1 MKHFYRFTFSIAHFI
16 STHTNFT
23 YSSGVGSR
31 LPNVETS
38 MDLSTRGP
46 RRTNQFSINLKTNV
60 NRCRSPNEQTN
71 ADLSNYAQVTSQ
83 SPNVMKNNDIQSMG
97 SDQCSSEEEQIN
109 ENCSRP
115 TNVQSNADFSTDAQR
130 TGQSLIA
137 MESDHCSSEEE
148 LDSGSENNDWESDT
162 EDDEEIEVLSANNS
176 VLVWSTNHP
185 NTEHIDY
192 TAKQG
197 IKSLPK
203 GDKPIDYFNL
213 LVTDKLLDIFV
224 EETNAHAVNI
234 FFTSSENARISKWVD
249 TDRLEMK
256 KFLSL
261 VFHMG
266 TIKMNRIEDYWK
278 TSRLFSIPFFRETMG
293 RNRFTLLFRALHF
306 SREIKEEDHISDDKL
321 QKIQPVLSYFN
332 SRMREVYEPSKNL
345 CIHESMAV
353 WQGRLIPRQCMK
365 NKRLKYVRKMYMLT
379 EPWNL
384 IHRIIMYSGQ
394 DKKDIPKNVYYTES
408 IVENL
413 MEGLFDRG
421 RSLFMDDFY
430 NSVQLSQKLLKK
442 KTYLT
447 GILRSNQKDNPK
459 DVIIKKLKRGE
470 HICRYTKEG
479 ISIVKWKDK
488 HDVTMISSEFPHFM
502 CKVNIKKEVM
512 KKPIALQKYHEI
524 TSLIDR
530 HDQISRYYPFERKS
544 LSWYKHAGF
553 YILNLLLTNS
563 YTLYNKYVKKV
574 PLYEFRLSVIQSLL
588 PNDQNITGNPQKAI
602 IPCNTHF
609 PKKVNK
615 NVKKR
620 YLYKRCKICYDKG
633 IHKVTMFFCPLCKNK
648 PGLCLDNC
656 FEEFHK
662 EK

>member
-1 MKHFYRFTFSIAHFI
+1 MSQSPI
-16 STHTNFT
+16 N
-23 YSSGVGSR
+23 
-31 LPNVETS
+31 L
-38 MDLSTRGP
+38 
-46 RRTNQFSINLKTNV
+46 RTNAY
-60 NRCRSPNEQTN
+60 RCRSPDEQTN
-71 ADLSNYAQVTSQ
+71 ADPYNDVRETSPYSNI
-83 SPNVMKNNDIQSMG
+83 MKNDILTMV
-97 SDQCSSEEEQIN
+97 SDQCSSEEKQLN
-109 ENCSRP
+109 E
-115 TNVQSNADFSTDAQR
+115 DFSSYTQR
-130 TGQSLIA
+130 TSQSPITMKTAQILTI
-137 MESDHCSSEEE
+137 ESDHCSSEKE
-148 LDSGSENNDWESDT
+148 LDSGSDNNDYGSDT
-162 EDDEEIEVLSANNS
+162 EDDEEIEVLSADNS
-176 VLVWSTNHP
+176 VIVWSTDHP
-185 NTEHIDY
+185 SVDHIDY

-197 IKSLPK
+197 FKSLPK

-224 EETNAHAVNI
+224 EETNAHAVDM

-261 VFHMG
+261 VYHMG
-266 TIKMNRIEDYWK
+266 IIKMNRIEDYWK
-278 TSRLFSIPFFRETMG
+278 TSRLFNIPFFRETMS

-306 SREIKEEDHISDDKL
+306 SRDTKEGEQVPDDKL
-321 QKIQPVLSYFN
+321 HKIQPVLSYFN
-332 SRMREVYEPSKNL
+332 LRMKEVYEPSKNV
-345 CIHESMAV
+345 CIDESMAV
-353 WQGRLIPRQCMK
+353 WRGRLIPRQCMK
-365 NKRLKYVRKMYMLT
+365 NKRLKYGRKMYMLT

-384 IHRIIMYSGQ
+384 IHRIVMYSGQ
-394 DKKDIPKNVYYTES
+394 DKDISVESVCHSES

-421 RSLFMDDFY
+421 RSLFMDHFY
-430 NSVQLSQKLLKK
+430 NSVHLSQKLLKK

-447 GILRSNQKDNPK
+447 GTLRPNQKNNPK
-459 DVIIKKLKRGE
+459 DVIIKKLKKGE
-470 HICRYTKEG
+470 YICRYTKEG

-488 HDVTMISSEFPHFM
+488 RDVLIISSEFPHSM
-502 CKVNIKKEVM
+502 CKVNIKKEIM
-512 KKPIALQKYHEI
+512 KKPIAVQKYHEI

-553 YILNLLLTNS
+553 HILNLLLTNA

-588 PNDQNITGNPQKAI
+588 PNDQNITGNLQKVTK
-602 IPCNTHF
+602 PCNTHF
-609 PKKVNK
+609 PKKVDK